1 MLLGCVCVCVRMC
14 ACVRAFAYVYVCVC
28 VKVCVRACVHVC
40 ARLCVCVVLKF
51 LSGCSKVDGIYSV
64 PGVLSV
70 MRFLL
75 GLFGFMGLKA
85 CGLSD

>member
-1 MLLGCVCVCVRMC
+1 MC
-14 ACVRAFAYVYVCVC
+14 ACVRAFVCVC
-28 VKVCVRACVHVC
+28 VC
-40 ARLCVCVVLKF
+40 AFFEF
-51 LSGCSKVDGIYSV
+51 LSGCSKVDGIYSMT
-64 PGVLSV
+64 GVLSV